1 VGGGIATRQTSN
13 VCSGRQ
19 ELERGQADV
28 VNATESCGWWRVEAV
43 EAWVEVS
50 GSVDRIARLR
60 NGKTRVGVPGAGM
73 AHRGGAYM
81 ARYIIRPVARK
92 TSGIDWCRG
101 VEIGCRARVRVFG
114 CFSVAG
120 DES

>member
-1 VGGGIATRQTSN
+1 MPPSPMRMVGA
-13 VCSGRQ
+13 
-19 ELERGQADV
+19 
-28 VNATESCGWWRVEAV
+28 VEAV

-81 ARYIIRPVARK
+81 AH
-92 TSGIDWCRG
+92 T
-101 VEIGCRARVRVFG
+101 
-114 CFSVAG
+114 
-120 DES
+120 

>member
-1 VGGGIATRQTSN
+1 MVG
-13 VCSGRQ
+13 
-19 ELERGQADV
+19 D
-28 VNATESCGWWRVEAV
+28 VEAV

-81 ARYIIRPVARK
+81 AHTQSDMARK
-92 TSGIDWCRG
+92 TSGIDWCGAGGDDATGSG
-101 VEIGCRARVRVFG
+101 VRLLRRCGIMPQRAEYR
-114 CFSVAG
+114 
-120 DES
+120 

>member
-1 VGGGIATRQTSN
+1 VLTS
-13 VCSGRQ
+13 
-19 ELERGQADV
+19 ELTSERAVLGCAPRWEAELQPGKRVLRSSNADV

-73 AHRGGAYM
+73 AHRGGAHM
-81 ARYIIRPVARK
+81 AH
-92 TSGIDWCRG
+92 T
-101 VEIGCRARVRVFG
+101 
-114 CFSVAG
+114 
-120 DES
+120 